1 MENGNN
7 IRVYEVLLL
16 YNSILFYIQRK
27 KISWYNKLGTVLQN
41 KVSHQGTVAPKEQE
55 KWCPWHQ
62 MTCTK
67 GMWAFLVKQA
77 TELSSFYTSVYSSTQ
92 NVFLKQLLIFGLSD
106 TKNKYI
112 KHETVFLHFPK
123 LHIGTHAK
131 IIAIHIIQYR

>member
-1 MENGNN
+1 MVPLASDDMHKGD
-7 IRVYEVLLL
+7 VG
-16 YNSILFYIQRK
+16 
-27 KISWYNKLGTVLQN
+27 ISGEIG
-41 KVSHQGTVAPKEQE
+41 HQ
-55 KWCPWHQ
+55 
-62 MTCTK
+62 
-67 GMWAFLVKQA
+67 
-77 TELSSFYTSVYSSTQ
+77 TELVLYICLLMTQ